1 MRVMIP
7 LRNNIANQSL
17 KSLKGKIKEREE
29 RERKGM
35 SATKT
40 GRRKGGWKL
49 GTLLMR
55 NVHL

>member
-1 MRVMIP
+1 MIP